1 MSLLISPIVVEHKAG
16 DIISKTNGGLEGL
29 EGDEDEEGGDGWAVD
44 DDDLVLPPDLVSSW
58 FKISYG
64 SINVW
69 VNG

>member
-1 MSLLISPIVVEHKAG
+1 MVFPIVIEHKDG

-29 EGDEDEEGGDGWAVD
+29 AEDDDEEGGWDVN
-44 DDDLVLPPDLVSSW
+44 DDLELPDDLVSSW

-69 VNG
+69 ING